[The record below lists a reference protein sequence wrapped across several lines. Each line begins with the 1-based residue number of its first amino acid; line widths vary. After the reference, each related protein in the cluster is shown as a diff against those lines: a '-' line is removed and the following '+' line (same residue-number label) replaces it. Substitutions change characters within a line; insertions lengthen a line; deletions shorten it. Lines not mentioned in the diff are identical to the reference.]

1 MEEQCELAIIGAG
14 YAAISAFNA
23 AAKYLPLGSTVVI
36 VDRGTKWGGQFTT
49 QYDYVRL
56 HQPYQQFTA
65 GEREWAIAKVKPPT
79 YLATK
84 MEILSH
90 FDDIANACIEEKNLN
105 VIYLWN
111 YQYNRD
117 YKINSDGIID
127 ENTLVEDRD
136 IIIAK
141 VMEIKENIKNL
152 SCESLKI

>member
-90 FDDIANACIEEKNLN
+90 FDDIANACIEE
-105 VIYLWN
+105 
-111 YQYNRD
+111 
-117 YKINSDGIID
+117 
-127 ENTLVEDRD
+127 
-136 IIIAK
+136 
-141 VMEIKENIKNL
+141 
-152 SCESLKI
+152 

>member
-84 MEILSH
+84 MEILSTLMILQMH
-90 FDDIANACIEEKNLN
+90 VLKRKFKC
-105 VIYLWN
+105 YLF
-111 YQYNRD
+111 
-117 YKINSDGIID
+117 
-127 ENTLVEDRD
+127 
-136 IIIAK
+136 
-141 VMEIKENIKNL
+141 MEL
-152 SCESLKI
+152 SIQP